1 MPKKKA
7 LGAIVVALAVGAPPQ
22 ATAQDETHACT
33 QASEAGLSAKH
44 SGHLVAAHTALLGCV
59 RDVCPKVMRDDCAQQ
74 LATVDAATPSIV
86 FGATDASG
94 KDLLDVRVSIDGTVA
109 TSHLDGKAVPLDPG
123 KHVLR
128 FEADGLEPQDQEILA
143 REGEKNRNVT
153 VHLQPVG
160 GAASAAAE
168 AGAPAATSASTAG
181 PTSSPPAASGPP
193 VLAYAIGGV
202 GVVALG
208 LGTYFAVD
216 QAQRYSHLHDTCAPA
231 HTCSQSDIDAVNN
244 ERVYEGIA
252 LGVGGAAVTLAVVLL
267 LTRHTEATA
276 RTGLV
281 WTVVPTQ
288 HGAAGAVGLS
298 F

>member
-1 MPKKKA
+1 M
-7 LGAIVVALAVGAPPQ
+7 VVVLAVGAPLSRR

-44 SGHLVAAHTALLGCV
+44 AGHLVAAHTALLGCV

-94 KDLLDVRVSIDGTVA
+94 KDLLDVRVSIDGTLA
-109 TSHLDGKAVPLDPG
+109 TSHLDGKAVAIDPG

-128 FEADGLEPQDQEILA
+128 FEADGLKPQDQEILA
-143 REGEKNRNVT
+143 REGERNRNVT
-153 VHLQPVG
+153 VHLQAV
-160 GAASAAAE
+160 GAAASVGAD
-168 AGAPAATSASTAG
+168 AGAPTQTSASTVETQR
-181 PTSSPPAASGPP
+181 PPPPAPGPP
-193 VLAYAIGGV
+193 VLAYVVGGV

-216 QAQRYSHLHDTCAPA
+216 QAQRYSHLRDTCAPA
-231 HTCSQSDIDAVNN
+231 HTCSQPDIDAVNS
-244 ERVYEGIA
+244 ERVFEGIA

-267 LTRHTEATA
+267 LTRHTEAPS

-281 WTVVPTQ
+281 WTVTPTQ
-288 HGAAGAVGLS
+288 HGAAGAIGLS